1 MSNEISQAEPVEIIT
16 PEAEVQ
22 ETVPEG
28 DAPAEPQTEKPLTTE
43 DYRRIAREEATKVAQ
58 SQVAKGENRI
68 NQRIQEKF
76 GALEESKGV
85 LKLSDEQV
93 QQARRDI
100 VTDAYSEPAA
110 QSQAGAQSPV
120 DGNPIQV
127 LNGYLGAVFE
137 EVGVVV
143 TANDPEFKK
152 LQDAIDEA
160 WTIDGPQGLVKVQ
173 RAAIKAAESKAARLE
188 AQKKNAAARVAG
200 GGEGSTSDPS
210 NISNITD
217 AKELYRLGEK
227 KVGGGK

>member
-1 MSNEISQAEPVEIIT
+1 MSNEISQAEPAEVIT

-22 ETVPEG
+22 ETATDEVS
-28 DAPAEPQTEKPLTTE
+28 AQTEPQTEKPLTAD
-43 DYRRIAREEATKVAQ
+43 DYRRIAHEEATKVAQ

-76 GALEESKGV
+76 SALEESKGV
-85 LKLSDEQV
+85 LKLSEEQV

-100 VTDAYSEPAA
+100 VTDAYVEPDA
-110 QSQAGAQSPV
+110 QTPAGAPPAN
-120 DGNPIQV
+120 GNPIQV
-127 LNGYLGAVFE
+127 LNSYLGAVFE
-137 EVGVVV
+137 EVGVAV

-173 RAAIKAAESKAARLE
+173 RAAIKAAESKLARLE
-188 AQKKNAAARVAG
+188 AQRKNAAARVAG
-200 GGEGSTSDPS
+200 GGEGSTSDN

-217 AKELYRLGEK
+217 AKELYMLGEK
-227 KVGGGK
+227 KIGGRK

>member
-1 MSNEISQAEPVEIIT
+1 MSDDNSQAATEEIT
-16 PEAEVQ
+16 EEAQVQ
-22 ETVPEG
+22 ETATPAEEVSPQ
-28 DAPAEPQTEKPLTTE
+28 AEPQTEKPLTAE
-43 DYRRIAREEATKVAQ
+43 DYRRIAREEAKKVAQ

-110 QSQAGAQSPV
+110 QTGAPAPVAG
-120 DGNPIQV
+120 DPIQV

-137 EVGVVV
+137 EVGTAV
-143 TANDPEFKK
+143 TANDPEFKG
-152 LQDAIDEA
+152 LQEAIDVA

-188 AQKKNAAARVAG
+188 AQRKNAAARVAG
-200 GGEGSTSDPS
+200 GGEGNTSGASPAS
-210 NISNITD
+210 SAN
-217 AKELYRLGEK
+217 ELWNKAYK
-227 KVGGGK
+227 K